1 MSTLLSTL
9 QCGFRVG
16 LGLVLLSHATA
27 SLISP
32 SFIANASPTALD
44 AAHIPT
50 FASLALNGLML
61 VISIWLFFG
70 VRTRVVALLGASLYV
85 GFALYQTSAEVVPTD
100 VSVPV
105 LLVAILAAPLIA
117 FGGGDFAMYKKG
129 WQGVL

>member
-27 SLISP
+27 TLISP
-32 SFIANASPTALD
+32 NFIANASPASIGASHL
-44 AAHIPT
+44 PT
-50 FASLALNGLML
+50 LASLALHGLLL
-61 VISIWLFFG
+61 VVSIWLFFG
-70 VRTRVVALLGASLYV
+70 VRTRVVALLGSLLYV
-85 GFALYQTSAEVVPTD
+85 GYALYQSSAEVVPTD

-117 FGGGDFAMYKKG
+117 FGGGDFSMYKKG